1 MNDKEI
7 DLIMSAIISS
17 VVGTSNELQDKVYN
31 ILKKEQKVDTIKKLY
46 EHAEKSVRDFEG
58 NDEAEKELKYWQVKR
73 DAYKRV
79 YEMMTD

>member
-1 MNDKEI
+1 MNEREI

-31 ILKKEQKVDTIKKLY
+31 ILKKEQKVDTIKELY
-46 EHAEKSVRDFEG
+46 EHAEKSVSDFEG
-58 NDEAEKELKYWQVKR
+58 TDETEKELKYWQGKR
-73 DAYKRV
+73 DAYKSI